1 MEKKLYRSRTDK
13 KLAGVCGG
21 LGQYFGI
28 DATLVRLAFVIF
40 CLMGGS
46 GILVYIICALVM
58 KEEPDGYT
66 PYQDVSGDRNNS
78 RNGYNGQ
85 NNGWNGYN
93 TQNNSWNTQ
102 NNGWNGQDNGWN
114 TQDNGRNDPNGQNNG

>member
-1 MEKKLYRSRTDK
+1 MEKKLYRSRSDK

-46 GILVYIICALVM
+46 GVLVYIICALVM

-78 RNGYNGQ
+78 RNGYNTQ
-85 NNGWNGYN
+85 NNSWN
-93 TQNNSWNTQ
+93 TQNNGWNTQ